1 MSNIPIL
8 LFIVVEC
15 QFQNTH
21 YKNYVENLEEFKNTT
36 VAEDNKKVNSVEFN
50 KWIVYLL
57 IANSGRLKYASLEN
71 GLASQYSMKNNQYP
85 KDLISSADMMKNN
98 RKMILEQENRTQDIK
113 TQNFKKNTNSGKK
126 EEKVT

>member
-1 MSNIPIL
+1 MTYVLISNSD
-8 LFIVVEC
+8 
-15 QFQNTH
+15 Q
-21 YKNYVENLEEFKNTT
+21 
-36 VAEDNKKVNSVEFN
+36 S
-50 KWIVYLL
+50 
-57 IANSGRLKYASLEN
+57 KYASLEN